1 MATLDLSVEFF
12 ERIIAARRIEGM
24 YELVIPFCSGQPK
37 AAASFYDSNAYL
49 RDPEQPGIMKTLLT
63 GLFDVEFRLSYNSR
77 YLLVSD
83 TILQSFR
90 RDFKK

>member
-1 MATLDLSVEFF
+1 MNNL
-12 ERIIAARRIEGM
+12 
-24 YELVIPFCSGQPK
+24 ELKSSFCSGQPK

-77 YLLVSD
+77 YLRMID
-83 TILQSFR
+83 TSVISASFYESCSAA
-90 RDFKK
+90 